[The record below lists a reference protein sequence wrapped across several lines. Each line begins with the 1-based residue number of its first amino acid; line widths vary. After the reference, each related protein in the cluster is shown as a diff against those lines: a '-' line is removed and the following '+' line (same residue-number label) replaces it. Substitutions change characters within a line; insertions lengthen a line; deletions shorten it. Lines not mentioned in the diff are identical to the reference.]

1 MKVTAR
7 YPRTNRPNAM
17 QHSGTSLETILPT
30 RSPIS
35 IQPIARRS
43 RGVRNKLDN
52 RCSPQKAWHSSV
64 HILYFS
70 KFTSAQ
76 SFSCFST
83 ILLPFSCLRNRHP
96 FHYTSP
102 PFSPLS
108 RLVSLKFPSGLQQPF
123 LSFFSST
130 VSSPLAVYLVI
141 FSYFSLPP
149 LFPVYDPSFLLF
161 YFFSP
166 SDFPPRRT
174 LFSPSSPL
182 PLHFWPVYGG
192 LIRDFDAETWKSSI
206 ETNRLRG
213 PLCVGIGVR
222 HGWNKIEAKKK
233 KKEIEILK
241 KKNERWRAR
250 LQR

>member
-1 MKVTAR
+1 MERRAFSFLRNESNSSLSPNESTQCDATFGNKSR
-7 YPRTNRPNAM
+7 NYPTNEISNFHTTNRAKKSWSS
-17 QHSGTSLETILPT
+17 QQIGQSLFAPESVAFICPYFIFLQIHL
-30 RSPIS
+30 SS
-35 IQPIARRS
+35 IFFVFFYNTFPS
-43 RGVRNKLDN
+43 
-52 RCSPQKAWHSSV
+52 
-64 HILYFS
+64 
-70 KFTSAQ
+70 
-76 SFSCFST
+76 
-83 ILLPFSCLRNRHP
+83 LRNHP

-123 LSFFSST
+123 LSFFSFT

-149 LFPVYDPSFLLF
+149 LFPVYDPSFLFF

-222 HGWNKIEAKKK
+222 HG
-233 KKEIEILK
+233 
-241 KKNERWRAR
+241 
-250 LQR
+250 

>member
-1 MKVTAR
+1 MRCNIREQVSKLSYQRDLQFPYNQSREEVVEFATNWTIVVR
-7 YPRTNRPNAM
+7 PRKRGIHLSIFYISPN
-17 QHSGTSLETILPT
+17 
-30 RSPIS
+30 SPLLNLFRVFL
-35 IQPIARRS
+35 Q
-43 RGVRNKLDN
+43 
-52 RCSPQKAWHSSV
+52 
-64 HILYFS
+64 YFFPS
-70 KFTSAQ
+70 
-76 SFSCFST
+76 
-83 ILLPFSCLRNRHP
+83 LRNHP

-123 LSFFSST
+123 LSFFSFT

-149 LFPVYDPSFLLF
+149 LFPVYDPSFLFF